1 MQEILWGFR
10 LPPTLQSSYSNKMKL
25 TKTQITLGITII
37 LLLVAGGY
45 ILDKE
50 YIEPKL
56 DSYYRQGSADTYF
69 QLVNE
74 LSQCKQVP
82 LQLNENQTVT
92 AVLIECLNQ

>member
-1 MQEILWGFR
+1 
-10 LPPTLQSSYSNKMKL
+10 MKP

-37 LLLVAGGY
+37 LLLIAGGY

-50 YIEPKL
+50 YLEPKL
-56 DSYYRQGSADTYF
+56 EDYYRQGSVDTYL
-69 QLVNE
+69 QIVNE